1 MPWKLIEISLHTKMT
16 KTEIAIQT
24 KTNLMKLTK
33 AHTIT
38 KILTKMKTESIIK
51 IKAKY
56 YSSIFTTIIFFAISI
71 TT

>member
-56 YSSIFTTIIFFAISI
+56 YSSIYY
-71 TT
+71 